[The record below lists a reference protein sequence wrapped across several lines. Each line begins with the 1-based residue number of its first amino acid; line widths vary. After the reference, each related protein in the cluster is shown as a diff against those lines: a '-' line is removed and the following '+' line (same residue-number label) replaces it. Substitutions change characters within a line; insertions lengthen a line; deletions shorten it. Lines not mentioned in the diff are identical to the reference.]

1 MVRPLSEQ
9 LSDLSVHAKNAED
22 AVAAAKKEAH
32 DKIVAR
38 RDKSRA
44 DVNAAIEQVN
54 QDFKSVANTASRD
67 WSTVK
72 AKVASDVAALKA
84 GIEERKHDRAV
95 ARAENYAEMLDGE
108 ATFAID
114 YAISSVEQ
122 AKLAVLDA
130 IVGRADAERARTS

>member
-38 RDKSRA
+38 RDQSRA

-54 QDFKSVANTASRD
+54 GF
-67 WSTVK
+67 
-72 AKVASDVAALKA
+72 
-84 GIEERKHDRAV
+84 IF
-95 ARAENYAEMLDGE
+95 ARAHQQVRVRERQLIGKDQWSGRSQ
-108 ATFAID
+108 I
-114 YAISSVEQ
+114 II
-122 AKLAVLDA
+122 
-130 IVGRADAERARTS
+130 IVVQ

>member
-9 LSDLSVHAKNAED
+9 LSDLSVRAKNAED

-38 RDKSRA
+38 RDKTRA

-67 WSTVK
+67 WSAVK
-72 AKVASDVAALKA
+72 AKVASDAAALKA
-84 GIEERKHDRAV
+84 GIEARKHDLTV
-95 ARAENYAEMLDGE
+95 ARAENYAEMLEDE
-108 ATFAID
+108 AAFAID

-122 AKLAVLDA
+122 AKLAALDA
-130 IVGRADAERARTS
+130 IVGRAEAERAKAS